1 MEVKDNIKNY
11 YKFDFFSGL
20 FFIAPVLVLFW
31 QDNGLNLTEVM
42 LLQSIFAIL
51 VILLEIPTGVV
62 ADKWGKRNSIVLASL
77 LLLFYPVIQYFGSNF
92 LHFAFGQL
100 VYAMGVA
107 LMSGADSALLY
118 DSLKQTKKEKTFSK
132 VWGNTKSL
140 LYLAGGIAAVV
151 GGFVAHYSLR
161 ANWILVFLAWIITFI
176 VSLQFIE
183 PKASK
188 KAKQDYLKHT
198 FDSFKE
204 TFSNKP
210 LLFLFLFAALFT
222 MVHRIAFWF
231 FQPYMQESGISITV
245 FGVVWAS
252 FTIFAILGSQSAFKL
267 ERKLGYKRSLGF
279 IILLM
284 VGSLFLMSQFIVAA
298 GIMLI
303 FVTQYVRGFV
313 QPVLEGYT
321 HKLLNSEKRAT
332 LLSIQYSGGP
342 LGFAIIAPIFGYIAD
357 KFSLSTSLLI
367 LSIFFGVAFMIL
379 MLWAKK

>member
-1 MEVKDNIKNY
+1 MQWKGSLILLTTLIIRSYMEVKDNIKNH

-92 LHFAFGQL
+92 LHFALGQL

-245 FGVVWAS
+245 FGVV
-252 FTIFAILGSQSAFKL
+252 
-267 ERKLGYKRSLGF
+267 